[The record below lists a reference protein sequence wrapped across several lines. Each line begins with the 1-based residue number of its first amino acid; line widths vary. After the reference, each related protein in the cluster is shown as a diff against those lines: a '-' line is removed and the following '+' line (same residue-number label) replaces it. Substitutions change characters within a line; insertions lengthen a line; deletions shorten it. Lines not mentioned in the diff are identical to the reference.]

1 MHVSY
6 LWVNV
11 KWDGYKMNP
20 TTGTFSGFIEETVVR
35 QIDVISD
42 ISGEEVEMRLK
53 RQSLYFTIITNNR
66 MFHFPTHVNDSR
78 VCNDPLI
85 AISRFLF
92 KWVLS
97 YTIGP
102 SSSSS

>member
-1 MHVSY
+1 MV
-6 LWVNV
+6 
-11 KWDGYKMNP
+11 
-20 TTGTFSGFIEETVVR
+20 FSEETVVR

-42 ISGEEVEMRLK
+42 MSGEEVEMRLK
-53 RQSLYFTIITNNR
+53 RQSLYLTIVTNNR

-85 AISRFLF
+85 ATSRFLF

-102 SSSSS
+102 SSSSSSS